1 MSKLTI
7 KVFGWNEKFKKFM
20 DYAFS
25 MPSKIKNVG
34 ETKSLVRQA
43 YNDILPEE
51 IIASSKRGWDIPKDE
66 WVSQDA
72 DYKIF
77 NSRFKQHPNIESWFN
92 VNNLQGVE
100 F

>member
-1 MSKLTI
+1 
-7 KVFGWNEKFKKFM
+7 M
-20 DYAFS
+20 DIEDKASENKTEFL
-25 MPSKIKNVG
+25 KNG
-34 ETKSLVRQA
+34 KWETNIEAIVSELPVLLVRQA

-51 IIASSKRGWDIPKDE
+51 IITSSKRGWDIPKDE

-92 VNNLQGVE
+92 INK
-100 F
+100 